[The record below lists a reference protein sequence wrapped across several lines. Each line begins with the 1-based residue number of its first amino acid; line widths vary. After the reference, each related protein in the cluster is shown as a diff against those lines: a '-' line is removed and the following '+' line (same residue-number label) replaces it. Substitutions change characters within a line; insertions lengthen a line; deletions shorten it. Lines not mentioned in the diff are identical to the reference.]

1 MQPTHGWT
9 GAGEANFKMASSQLQ
24 ERCCRLLSGQSSQ
37 VDLSTGLTD
46 CLDYDSSFF
55 CMNMRQ
61 EELQCESTEEA
72 EVQARKELAF
82 CNQALEVTRRLC
94 CVLLLE
100 VSPKVWPAPR
110 KKLLMSPVKFPRV
123 VFL

>member
-24 ERCCRLLSGQSSQ
+24 ARCCRLLSGQSSQ

-46 CLDYDSSFF
+46 CLDYENSFF

-72 EVQARKELAF
+72 EVG
-82 CNQALEVTRRLC
+82 
-94 CVLLLE
+94 LL
-100 VSPKVWPAPR
+100 
-110 KKLLMSPVKFPRV
+110 
-123 VFL
+123 